1 MKKTLLIALITLM
14 SLPSFSQ
21 ARFGIRGG
29 VNIANLSNLETKTRT
44 DFYAGIFL
52 AVKASDAYTFQPEIS
67 YSVQGATLNDTTHT
81 LRVENSNLSD
91 VKLEFLSITMMNKLV
106 TQNNISFLIGPYI
119 DIRMADNI
127 RNDGYFLEG
136 LFPRMD
142 LGLQVGLG
150 FDVNDGLSIEARYK
164 QGFVDMINE
173 NNIYQDYNI
182 DDANFNRVFQI
193 GITYKF
199 NLKQTK

>member
-1 MKKTLLIALITLM
+1 MKKILLIALVSLM
-14 SLPSFSQ
+14 SLSSFSQ

-29 VNIANLSNLETKTRT
+29 VNIADLSNFETKKRT

-67 YSVQGATLNDTTHT
+67 YSVQGATLNDTTHA
-81 LRVENSNLSD
+81 LRVENTNLSD

-106 TQNNISFLIGPYI
+106 TQNNINFLIGPFI

-127 RNDGYFLEG
+127 KNDGYFLEG

-150 FDVNDGLSIEARYK
+150 FDVNDALSIEARYK
-164 QGFVDMINE
+164 QGFVDMLNE
-173 NNIYQDYNI
+173 NDIYQDYYT
-182 DDANFNRVFQI
+182 DDANFNRVFQL

-199 NLKQTK
+199 NLKQSN